1 MRTLLVALLI
11 ALALALAPLADA
23 RPPATAAA
31 QSPACAQCNDRGM
44 IACKLCSTKVC
55 KSEKGFLHCSFALQ
69 CGDCG
74 GTRWRECTFCEHAPE
89 IDLRLERNK
98 LEAWRATRDA
108 IDEHMGRKD
117 MLHLESARFALV
129 YDVPRSVV
137 KGVNSTHEAAH
148 VVLDRLET
156 IHAEFLVDT
165 GATPAELGAPTQVM
179 LWGSEKDQEE
189 ASSKWTLERT
199 STIAK
204 LMGKAPVLS
213 ICFGKGNVRNEAD
226 LEHALAHQVAHC
238 ELSNLH
244 QGLWLGGKKSG
255 WIDEGYAHLVE
266 IRRTGSVEHWCSITD
281 EAAGKLK
288 LGRFEA
294 EVLARTHDG
303 KVTEL
308 AAMSGKDTVA
318 LSPEQRLFGWSY
330 VDFLTRTHP
339 GKLALVV
346 KFLQQDKPT
355 SEAIQLGVNRSI
367 DDFQRDW
374 VTWVKA
380 TYTSKKR

>member
-1 MRTLLVALLI
+1 MRNLLDAVLI
-11 ALALALAPLADA
+11 ALALLLAPLSTVRAS
-23 RPPATAAA
+23 
-31 QSPACAQCNDRGM
+31 QSPACDQCGDRGM
-44 IACKLCSTKVC
+44 VACKLCATKAC

-89 IDLRLERNK
+89 IDLSLERNK
-98 LEAWRATRDA
+98 LATWRATRA
-108 IDEHMGRKD
+108 PFDEHMGRKD
-117 MLHLESARFALV
+117 MLHLDSEHFALL

-137 KGVNSTHEAAH
+137 KGVSASHEAAH

-156 IHAEFLVDT
+156 IHAEFMLDC
-165 GATPAELGAPTQVM
+165 GAAENEHGAPTQVM
-179 LWGSEKDQEE
+179 LWGNERDQEK

-199 STIAK
+199 SGIAK

-213 ICFGKGNVRNEAD
+213 ICFGKGNVRTEAD

-238 ELSNLH
+238 LLSNLH
-244 QGLWLGGKKSG
+244 KGVWLGGKKSG
-255 WIDEGYAHLVE
+255 WLDEGYAHLVE

-281 EAAGKLK
+281 EVASKLK
-288 LGRFEA
+288 FARFEA
-294 EVLARTHDG
+294 EVLARVGDG

-308 AAMSGKDTVA
+308 AAMSGQDTVA

-330 VDFLTRTHP
+330 VDFLTRTYP
-339 GKLALVV
+339 GKLGLVV

-374 VTWVKA
+374 ATWVKA
-380 TYTSKKR
+380 TYSSKKR